1 MSIKYQN
8 REKYAHTVSYI
19 LVLSVMGIRM
29 AV

>member
-1 MSIKYQN
+1 MSIKSQN

-19 LVLSVMGIRM
+19 IVLRVMGIRM